1 MARHG
6 VEHRVEPRFD
16 HDLRQTGETKTHAR
30 DPDPKI
36 PFTRESV
43 NGGGGMVVV
52 VVGWWWWWWRGRA
65 RSGACRAPDHVG
77 SPPHLLAFL
86 PTLPIDPP
94 PPPPPPPLPRP
105 LSPTTVTLPLPLPL
119 PLPCTSQPHPC
130 SNPNSRSKEEQEREG
145 SSSGSQTKF
154 FEEREKNGR
163 LIRSF
168 LSFFLSFDQ
177 IFGKLIIFVNHR
189 AMK

>member
-94 PPPPPPPLPRP
+94 PPLLLLLLFLAPSPRPPLLCPCLCPSPAP
-105 LSPTTVTLPLPLPL
+105 LSPIPVPTQTRGARK
-119 PLPCTSQPHPC
+119 
-130 SNPNSRSKEEQEREG
+130 SRRGKGARVVLKQSFSK
-145 SSSGSQTKF
+145 
-154 FEEREKNGR
+154 REK
-163 LIRSF
+163 
-168 LSFFLSFDQ
+168 
-177 IFGKLIIFVNHR
+177 K
-189 AMK
+189 MKD